1 MLILSLN
8 EFNLKNTDEEI
19 IQGTPIDPKLTFNK
33 HIKNSCKM
41 TGQIVLTLEYIS
53 IH

>member
-19 IQGTPIDPKLTFNK
+19 IQGTLIDPKLTFNK